1 MSKDK
6 APAICFTIS
15 VNGEPFINADD
26 LDKAVGFALSLHKTS
41 NLPHKIIVTD
51 GKDFPIIILTREQV
65 MYREVFEVKTTI
77 SYLVS
82 KAIEG
87 CLTEYEDKVLQ
98 VISVLADSLLRHEH
112 DLSHVTF
119 NVSCSTKK

>member
-6 APAICFTIS
+6 ALAICFTIS

-51 GKDFPIIILTREQV
+51 GKDFPIIILTRE
-65 MYREVFEVKTTI
+65 
-77 SYLVS
+77 
-82 KAIEG
+82 
-87 CLTEYEDKVLQ
+87 
-98 VISVLADSLLRHEH
+98 
-112 DLSHVTF
+112 
-119 NVSCSTKK
+119 